1 MKQFKD
7 KNILVTGGCGVI
19 GRELIYK
26 LVLFGANVR
35 CVDFVDLPE
44 ELEKLPIE
52 FYKVDL
58 SDSKSQF
65 LFRYNPDYVFHLA
78 ADFERSTESFD
89 FWDSNFNNNVLAS
102 RNLLNKVMN
111 CTNLKKIVFASS
123 YLIYDKDLYTN
134 DLTFLKET
142 DVIQPRNLCGVAK
155 LQTETDLNFI
165 NEFKDI
171 DIASARIF
179 RVYGRGSRDII
190 SRWVEDAYN
199 NKTIKVFSKD
209 NSFDY
214 IYAEDVAD
222 GLIQICKRNLK
233 HKVYN
238 IGTGNSIPIHK
249 IVDILKNKFTNLK
262 IDFVDDVIFPEKSS
276 AHMGRLYEETMW
288 QSKYDIEKGIDK
300 VISYIKGNK

>member
-1 MKQFKD
+1 MNLFKN

-35 CVDFVDLPE
+35 CVDFVDLPKK
-44 ELEKLPIE
+44 LEKLSIE
-52 FYKVDL
+52 FYQVDL

-123 YLIYDKDLYTN
+123 YLIYNKDLYRK

-142 DVIQPRNLCGVAK
+142 DIIQPRNLCGVAK

-171 DIASARIF
+171 DVVSARIF

-190 SRWVEDAYN
+190 SRWVEDASN
-199 NKTIKVFSKD
+199 DKTIEVFSKD

-214 IYAEDVAD
+214 IYSEDVAD
-222 GLIQICKRNLK
+222 GLIEICKRNLK
-233 HKVYN
+233 YKIYN
-238 IGTGNSIPIHK
+238 LGTGNSTPIHQ
-249 IVDILKNKFTNLK
+249 IVDILKVKFPNLK
-262 IDFVDDVIFPEKSS
+262 INFTDDVIFPEQSG
-276 AHMGRLYEETMW
+276 AHMDRLYKETMW
-288 QSKYDIEKGIDK
+288 QSKYDIEKGIEN
-300 VISYIKGNK
+300 VISYVGGIM